1 MVYKDE
7 QNQGEDLVDPEFQP
21 LFLYEID
28 EESDLFESDNFS
40 QSGSSSCSKSEDVER
55 DLQKIVEQDE
65 DL

>member
-40 QSGSSSCSKSEDVER
+40 
-55 DLQKIVEQDE
+55 
-65 DL
+65 